1 MTMKKIYLSLFSL
14 SAVISMSGQTLNQA
28 NNAPANG
35 DTYSTLQCDS
45 LMGPGPSGANALWN
59 FSSLMIHTGVV
70 SNYTTIP
77 STTASYPSG
86 SQVTSASLN
95 DQAYTVSSATDLKY
109 YGGNLKV
116 DAVIANLVY
125 SAPATMAVYPMSL
138 NSTGTSTIAGT
149 IVITA
154 PLAQNGSFTGS
165 SSTLADGTGT
175 LDLPGVIAGTYSNV
189 IRVLTLQTLNFST
202 QSGLSGVVTIKN
214 YNYYSAGVKAPM
226 LTIATKTLTNNLT
239 PPSTQSMIT
248 VNKDYMAPPTS
259 TVSIGENK
267 IAAKTDVIVFPNPAA
282 NSVNFIADSQVANEL
297 FVYDVTGKMI
307 EKQSFVSGKLKLDVS
322 SYNNGLYIYSI
333 LNDKGQNV
341 KTGKLAV
348 SH

>member
-1 MTMKKIYLSLFSL
+1 MKKIYLSLFSI
-14 SAVISMSGQTLNQA
+14 SAVITMSGQTLNQA

-35 DTYSTLQCDS
+35 DMYSTQQCDS

-77 STTASYPSG
+77 STTPAYPSG
-86 SQVTSASLN
+86 SQVTSASIN
-95 DQAYTVSSATDLKY
+95 EQAYTVSSASDLKY

-116 DAVIANLVY
+116 DNVIASLNY

-149 IVITA
+149 INITQ
-154 PLAQNGSFTGS
+154 PLPQSGSFTGN

-214 YNYYSAGVKAPM
+214 YNYYSAGVKAPL
-226 LTIATKTLTNNLT
+226 LTIATKTVTNNLT

-248 VNKDYMAPPTS
+248 VNKDYIAPPTN
-259 TVSIGENK
+259 TATAIGENK
-267 IAAKTDVIVFPNPAA
+267 IAAKTDVLVFPNPAV
-282 NSVNFIADSQVANEL
+282 NTVNFIADSQVASDM

-307 EKQSFVSGKLKLDVS
+307 EKQTFIAGKLKLDVS
-322 SYNNGLYIYSI
+322 TYNNGLYIYSI
-333 LNDKGQNV
+333 LSDKGQIV